1 MLQMGI
7 FLLSLSFDPPKESDQ
22 RKGGRKRQPPLFFAI
37 CAEAISRS
45 KKHGAVRAFSGLPAH
60 RRIQYAGIATG
71 ICFSIK
77 LLAALEITY
86 YAPSGLIVTGDPIP
100 RLSPG
105 GKSPKKKARKRTLYI
120 RRKQKDIPGS
130 KSARHRGS
138 GSGRPI
144 VRGERRPDFQKK
156 CSEWSELV
164 EGK

>member
-1 MLQMGI
+1 MGI

-86 YAPSGLIVTGDPIP
+86 YAPSGLIVTGDPF
-100 RLSPG
+100 PG
-105 GKSPKKKARKRTLYI
+105 CRGGQVTKEKEPVRRCAQNIDIRMAFTTARSG
-120 RRKQKDIPGS
+120 PG
-130 KSARHRGS
+130 A
-138 GSGRPI
+138 
-144 VRGERRPDFQKK
+144 
-156 CSEWSELV
+156 
-164 EGK
+164 